1 MTMGR
6 KYVLPIALGFAG
18 MFACHILILT
28 GFGSGIRFPIYIFT
42 YPIVYPLLAA
52 ILTSRNAKLWVT
64 DAILVNAVPFLYWY
78 LLLWSDGKVGLKAAL
93 SWQTSSVMLLIMPVT
108 IGLSLAVGFIVAK
121 RREDSQAETKSVGGA

>member
-1 MTMGR
+1 M
-6 KYVLPIALGFAG
+6 L
-18 MFACHILILT
+18 ACHILILT

-52 ILTSRNAKLWVT
+52 FLIRNNSRLWLT

-78 LLLWSDGKVGLKAAL
+78 LLLWSDGKFSLHAAL

-108 IGLSLAVGFIVAK
+108 IGLTLAVGFMASR
-121 RREDSQAETKSVGGA
+121 RRENPHTPTASDRGE